1 MSVKDLIKDDR
12 YYRPEI
18 KFNFD
23 AAPIANS
30 LLKNIKNSKEGN
42 EAITYTRRSIGNRI
56 EEYGKIKSE
65 NIDPYL
71 SANLNKDLLL
81 GALSTQQKE
90 AYFEDSIKGNKT
102 GDYTGSEE
110 QNQQI
115 YNALSNE
122 IKNKLLNLEFEH
134 KDITSTVNKENKEKI
149 DLVSAQNEF
158 KAYTKNIDGIK
169 NYLIDKQLELGDE
182 IKDGTKPGSIVVTK
196 NYKDKEGNDL
206 SQSYELDFTNKE
218 TWRFIVGGQIKKD
231 LRKFYGGS
239 QPITEQLGQFNIDQ
253 AYDNFMKEIKNIT
266 PTKVKFNP
274 DTGEFEEKNNVEKA
288 FEMDIPFLQQL
299 KQIGKKVNN

>member
-1 MSVKDLIKDDR
+1 M
-12 YYRPEI
+12 
-18 KFNFD
+18 
-23 AAPIANS
+23 
-30 LLKNIKNSKEGN
+30 
-42 EAITYTRRSIGNRI
+42 
-56 EEYGKIKSE
+56 
-65 NIDPYL
+65 
-71 SANLNKDLLL
+71 
-81 GALSTQQKE
+81 
-90 AYFEDSIKGNKT
+90 
-102 GDYTGSEE
+102 
-110 QNQQI
+110 
-115 YNALSNE
+115 
-122 IKNKLLNLEFEH
+122 
-134 KDITSTVNKENKEKI
+134 
-149 DLVSAQNEF
+149 
-158 KAYTKNIDGIK
+158 
-169 NYLIDKQLELGDE
+169 ELGDE